1 MFKSDEISL
10 EYLLFF
16 IFKYK
21 DNFVLK
27 ILNQFDV
34 DYDIYKV
41 ELEYVCQEQDFM
53 SLFELF
59 VQIFFDQDDFYEDD
73 EGQGSGWY
81 QQCKGIFKF
90 CMLVFDNFGCD
101 IIKLVEEDKLDFII
115 GCENEIE
122 WVF

>member
-21 DNFVLK
+21 DNFVFK

-41 ELEYVCQEQDFM
+41 ELEYVCQEQDFI
-53 SLFELF
+53 SLVEFF
-59 VQIFFDQDDFYEDD
+59 VQILFDQDDFYEDD
-73 EGQGSGWY
+73 EGQGSGCY
-81 QQCKGIFKF
+81 
-90 CMLVFDNFGCD
+90 
-101 IIKLVEEDKLDFII
+101 
-115 GCENEIE
+115 
-122 WVF
+122 